1 MVDGEVVLNNT
12 SKTLLD
18 VPIQVGYLIIFGKEA
33 TCVLNS
39 VNINASIR
47 PRDTVAG
54 TYAYIIHIRE

>member
-1 MVDGEVVLNNT
+1 MLNNT

-54 TYAYIIHIRE
+54 TYNILYVYISDIFFNL